1 MRIKSQERYI
11 KKFLRVVPLNQLS
24 KVQMKL
30 SRDPNSLA
38 NHGRENLLNGF
49 KTKFIASDLSMKKGE
64 EFYISFTFTT
74 PQQISAFGLR
84 SANNYPHLDPS
95 HFRIEVLL
103 DEHQPYT
110 KKEKSNDLERS
121 FIDRYFRSSN

>member
-38 NHGRENLLNGF
+38 NHGCENLLNGF
-49 KTKFIASDLSMKKGE
+49 KTKFIANDLSMKKEIE
-64 EFYISFTFTT
+64 ESI
-74 PQQISAFGLR
+74 
-84 SANNYPHLDPS
+84 
-95 HFRIEVLL
+95 
-103 DEHQPYT
+103 
-110 KKEKSNDLERS
+110 K
-121 FIDRYFRSSN
+121 